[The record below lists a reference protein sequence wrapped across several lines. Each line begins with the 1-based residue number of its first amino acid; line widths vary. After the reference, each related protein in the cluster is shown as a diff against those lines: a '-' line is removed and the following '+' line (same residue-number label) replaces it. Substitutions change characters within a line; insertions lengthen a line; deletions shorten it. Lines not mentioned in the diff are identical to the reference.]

1 MSSLSARFA
10 ALKKAVGGNREKTGF
25 EFTFGMP
32 REMFEHI
39 TPPNRTI
46 TRIISELEF
55 SLKLS
60 AANGGK
66 YDGEIAAALDLLSDE
81 MKNNGVITY
90 KAADEAEKLL
100 MPLSEEAKSYKLI
113 LCGHAHIDMNWMWSW
128 QETVAAALAPFRT
141 VLNLMEQYPEFCFSQ
156 SQTSVYKIVDDY
168 DPEMAREIKKRI
180 KEGRWECTS
189 TAWVETDKNMP
200 STSSLLDHIKY
211 TRDYLQKNWDIDPK
225 DLEVDFSP
233 DTFGHSAQIPE
244 IDTFGSVKYYY
255 HCRGGNNPYA
265 LYRYRAK
272 SGAEL
277 LMYREQYWYNSAIT
291 PHIGVG
297 IVDISK
303 KCAGFKTG
311 LIVYGVGDHGGG
323 PTRRDVE
330 TAYELMKWPVYPTVR
345 FGTFR
350 EFFKEAES
358 VRDQLPVIDKELNFI
373 FDGCYT
379 TQSRI
384 KRGNRG
390 AENALYDARFYTS
403 ASTALT
409 GKKHRYIKDNLASAT
424 QDTLFTHFHDILTGS
439 CVQDSREHAMG
450 LYQNVLAITNTV
462 TQNSLREISDAVDT
476 SMINVDEDPE
486 NVKYSQSEGAGVG
499 FGIEH
504 YQGVPNPERGV
515 GRTRIFNIFNDTSL
529 DRTEP
534 VELTVWDWTGDMR
547 QIAVEDWSGK
557 PVEFAMVDG
566 SLQHYWDHKYF
577 RVLVYASVPAYG
589 YTTVVLREKEVDS
602 YPFYLGADNNT
613 LGFVNS
619 YVLENEHIKAVFDV
633 HTAALTSLV
642 DKASGSEMIKPGEF
656 CGLVQLD
663 TENNGDAWQIHS
675 IIGAHPVTEL
685 TRIHYIGHGSLVRGI
700 HFEAKVLGSTVSADV
715 TLSKGSKALQYAL
728 TVDWKETKGEYIP
741 DLVYRLPYAYDSN
754 AVICDIPGGATER
767 APENHDIPCSQFAA
781 VKPSNESKRAVGL
794 AVDSKYGYRFFEG
807 ALTSTLIHTAG
818 GPDPYPER
826 AVHNIKVWVTVGS
839 SCPKALEDAA
849 TALNHPLRFVPTDS
863 HKGKLKPSG
872 SFLTFANT
880 AESTAVINS
889 VEPADDGS
897 LIVRAIE
904 YCGDKTDVK
913 LTFPSA
919 PKSAEIVNLMQESCG
934 KAKISGK
941 SVILPLGEYRI
952 GAVKIGF

>member
-1 MSSLSARFA
+1 MSNLSSRFA

-32 REMFEHI
+32 REMQAHI
-39 TPPNRTI
+39 TPPNKTV
-46 TRIISELEF
+46 TRILSELEF
-55 SLKLS
+55 ALKLS
-60 AANGGK
+60 KADK
-66 YDGEIAAALDLLSDE
+66 DRYDAEISAALDLLCGE

-100 MPLSEEAKSYKLI
+100 MPLAEEAKSYKLI

-128 QETVAAALAPFRT
+128 QETVAATLATFRT
-141 VLNLMEQYPEFCFSQ
+141 VLNLMDQYPDFCFSQ
-156 SQTSVYKIVDDY
+156 SQTSVYKIVEDY
-168 DPEMAREIKKRI
+168 DPEMMREIKKRI

-211 TRDYLQKNWDIDPK
+211 SRDYLQKHWDIDPK

-233 DTFGHSAQIPE
+233 DTFGHSMQIPE
-244 IDTFGSVKYYY
+244 IDTFGAVKYYY

-297 IVDISK
+297 VVDISQ

-330 TAYELMKWPVYPTVR
+330 TAYELMKWPVYPTVK

-390 AENALYDARFYTS
+390 AENALYESRFWAAAS
-403 ASTALT
+403 ADLT
-409 GKKHRYIKDNLASAT
+409 GKKHRYLKDSMDRAT
-424 QDTLFTHFHDILTGS
+424 QNTLFTHFHDILTGS

-450 LYQNVLAITNTV
+450 LYQDVLAVTNTA
-462 TQNSLREISDAVDT
+462 TQNALREISDAIDN
-476 SMINVDEDPE
+476 SMISVDEDPDIIAF
-486 NVKYSQSEGAGVG
+486 SQSQGAGVG
-499 FGIEH
+499 YGIDH

-515 GRTRIFNIFNDTSL
+515 GRTRIFNIFNDTPLERS
-529 DRTEP
+529 EP
-534 VELTVWDWTGDMR
+534 VELTVWDWTGDMK
-547 QIAVEDWSGK
+547 QITVEDYTGK
-557 PVEFAMVDG
+557 PVEFALVDG
-566 SLQHYWDHKYF
+566 SLQNYWDHKYF
-577 RVLVYASVPAYG
+577 RILVYVTVPAFG
-589 YTTVVLREKEVDS
+589 YTTIALREKEYDS

-619 YVLENEHIKAVFDV
+619 YVLENEYIAAVFDV
-633 HTAALTSLV
+633 HTGALTSLK
-642 DKASGSEMIKPGEF
+642 DKESGHEMIKAGEF

-663 TENNGDAWQIHS
+663 TENNGDAWQIHG
-675 IIGAHPVTEL
+675 IIGSHPVTEI
-685 TRIHYIGHGSLVRGI
+685 TRIHYIGHGSLIRGI
-700 HFEAKVLGSTVSADV
+700 HIEAKVLSSTVSADI
-715 TLSKGSKALQYAL
+715 TLAKGAKALKYSL
-728 TVDWKETKGEYIP
+728 TVDWKEIKGEYIP
-741 DLVYRLPYAYDSN
+741 DLIFRLPYAYDSD
-754 AVICDIPGGATER
+754 AVICDIPAGVVER

-807 ALTSTLIHTAG
+807 ALSSTLIHTAG

-826 AVHNIKVWVTVGS
+826 AIHSINLWVTVGS
-839 SCPKALEDAA
+839 TCPKALEDAA
-849 TALNHPLRFVPTDS
+849 TALNRPLRFVPTNT
-863 HKGKLKPSG
+863 HKGKLKPRG
-872 SFLTFANT
+872 SFMTFANT
-880 AESTAVINS
+880 ADSTAVINS
-889 VEPADDGS
+889 VETADDGS
-897 LIVRAIE
+897 LLVRAVE

-913 LTFPSA
+913 LTFASA

-941 SVILPLGEYRI
+941 NVTFPLEAYKI
-952 GAVKIGF
+952 GAVRIGF

>member
-128 QETVAAALAPFRT
+128 QETVAAALATFRT

-476 SMINVDEDPE
+476 SMINVDENPE
-486 NVKYSQSEGAGVG
+486 NVLYSQSEGAGVG

-547 QIAVEDWSGK
+547 QIAVEDWSGN

-566 SLQHYWDHKYF
+566 SLQNYWDHKYF

-619 YVLENEHIKAVFDV
+619 YILENEHIKAVFDV

-642 DKASGSEMIKPGEF
+642 DKASGCEMIKPGEF

-685 TRIHYIGHGSLVRGI
+685 TRIHYIGRGSLVRGI